1 MGIIGGLILGFIA
14 AAIIGICQENNNVYK
29 KKKEDKK

>member
-1 MGIIGGLILGFIA
+1 MGIFGALLLGFIA

-29 KKKEDKK
+29 KKKKDKE